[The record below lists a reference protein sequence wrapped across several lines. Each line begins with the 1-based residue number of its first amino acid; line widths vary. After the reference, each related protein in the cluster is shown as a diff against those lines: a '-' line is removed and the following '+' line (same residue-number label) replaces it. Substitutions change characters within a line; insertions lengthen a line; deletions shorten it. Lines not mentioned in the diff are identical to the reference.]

1 MHTEIPMRPMFFALQ
16 PPRNPLLRFAL
27 ALVGVA
33 ILGFFT
39 VFGVVVAGAVLAGF
53 ALRRLW
59 LRLSRAAPVAA
70 PLRPVD
76 PNVIEGEFS
85 VVDKPRT
92 PLSWR

>member
-1 MHTEIPMRPMFFALQ
+1 MRPMLFALQ

-33 ILGFFT
+33 LLGFFT
-39 VFGVVVAGAVLAGF
+39 VFGLVIGAAVLAAF
-53 ALRRLW
+53 ALRRVW
-59 LRLSRAAPVAA
+59 LRMRGAAPVSPA
-70 PLRPVD
+70 RPAD
-76 PNVIEGEFS
+76 PQVIEGEFV